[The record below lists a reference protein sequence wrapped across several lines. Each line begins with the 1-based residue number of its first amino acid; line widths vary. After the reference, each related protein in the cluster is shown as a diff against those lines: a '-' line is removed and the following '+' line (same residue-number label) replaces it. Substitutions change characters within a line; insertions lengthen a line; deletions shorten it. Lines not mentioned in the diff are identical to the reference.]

1 MQVNRLALWVLWLA
15 GTGTQGQI
23 WLRFDYE
30 KVSLEK
36 QTLPPGK
43 FTEAELRRRAL
54 DFLDQVET
62 IPYARAIYG
71 IGSEILDYI
80 DKGLE
85 PAEPRAYFFRLRHE
99 FPKGLHTWPRLAM
112 VLKMGR
118 TGILRIREK
127 GRVKEIL
134 LTPDYPPPGHELGYE
149 VLDVAGDICGP
160 RKCCGLFV
168 YLRKAKGEIR
178 REDLKAIG
186 QRFCE
191 IDPALKYYVYSRP
204 DSWFI
209 EDPSFPFLYAFDEGY
224 RLPDPK
230 TWQKSR
236 DEWSIWKDCNS
247 SKDAQKSP

>member
-1 MQVNRLALWVLWLA
+1 MNRLALWVLWLA
-15 GTGTQGQI
+15 GTGIQGQI

-30 KVSLEK
+30 KVSLETRTISSG
-36 QTLPPGK
+36 Q
-43 FTEAELRRRAL
+43 FTESELRRRAL
-54 DFLDQVET
+54 DFLDQVEA
-62 IPYARAIYG
+62 IPYARAIYSTG
-71 IGSEILDYI
+71 RELLDYTR
-80 DKGLE
+80 KGVVH
-85 PAEPRAYFFRLRHE
+85 PVDPRAYFHNLQHA

-149 VLDVAGDICGP
+149 VLDLAGDICGP
-160 RKCCGLFV
+160 RKFCGLFL
-168 YLRKAKGEIR
+168 YLRKAKAEIR
-178 REDLKAIG
+178 REDLEAIG